1 MAESEAALRALA
13 EQVQALQQQVTQ
25 QQAAV
30 VAQQQ
35 TMAQQQAALAALQAQ
50 VEEAS
55 TLPTR
60 VAAATE
66 VPGTQQGR
74 AKTSRRRLFTAAG
87 AAAAAATAATVIVGS
102 GDVAHAATGS
112 NWVLGVSNNA
122 NSPTILTNTGGSS
135 PSVLLNVD
143 NSAVSGGDGIHGT
156 GGPGGSGVYGV
167 GPEYGV
173 FGTSYVGAGV
183 YGLSAHGGIGVL
195 GQAVNVTA
203 RGIQSGGQGGQF
215 IGQQAALN
223 LSSMATSPGVPAGSG
238 HDTGDIYV
246 DSNTTL
252 WVCTAGGTPGT
263 FVRLTSVL
271 STATGGAIT
280 YLSQPIRLLD
290 TRVGATD
297 ALNTPGAPYTA
308 GSTNPLTVAG
318 VTYNGVTVPNPIAG
332 CMGQITATNET
343 GSGYI
348 ALVPHGL
355 GFTGTDN
362 LPFSAG
368 ETVAI
373 WFNSALA
380 SGVLDII
387 VGGASTD
394 VILDLFAVVA

>member
-1 MAESEAALRALA
+1 MAETEAALRALA
-13 EQVQALQQQVTQ
+13 EKVQALQQQVTQ

-35 TMAQQQAALAALQAQ
+35 TMAQQQAALAALQTQ
-50 VEEAS
+50 VEEVS
-55 TLPTR
+55 TLSNT

-66 VPGTQQGR
+66 VPGTRQSR
-74 AKTSRRRLFTAAG
+74 AKTSRRRLFTTAG
-87 AAAAAATAATVIVGS
+87 AAAVAATAGAVIVGP
-102 GDVAHAATGS
+102 GDVAHAATGN

-122 NSPTILTNTGGSS
+122 NSPTILTNTGGSI
-135 PSVLLNVD
+135 PSVLLNVN
-143 NSAVSGGDGIHGT
+143 NSGVSGGTGIS
-156 GGPGGSGVYGV
+156 GSG
-167 GPEYGV
+167 
-173 FGTSYVGAGV
+173 GT
-183 YGLSAHGGIGVL
+183 GGIGVY
-195 GQAVNVTA
+195 G
-203 RGIQSGGQGGQF
+203 SGGEYGVNGSSGSGAGVFGLSSLGGVGVLGVAVAPASRGNQFGVGGQF
-215 IGQQAALN
+215 QGQEAALN
-223 LSSMATSPGVPAGSG
+223 LSSLATSPGVPAG
-238 HDTGDIYV
+238 HAHAAGDIYV

-252 WVCTAGGTPGT
+252 WVCIASGLPGT

-290 TRVGATD
+290 TRAGATD

>member
-1 MAESEAALRALA
+1 MAEAALRALA

-25 QQAAV
+25 QQATV

-35 TMAQQQAALAALQAQ
+35 TIAQQQAALAALQAQ

-55 TLPTR
+55 TLSNT

-66 VPGTQQGR
+66 VPGTRQSR
-74 AKTSRRRLFTAAG
+74 AKTSRRRLFTTAG
-87 AAAAAATAATVIVGS
+87 AAAAAATAGAVIVGS
-102 GDVAHAATGS
+102 GDVSHAATGS

-122 NSPTILTNTGGSS
+122 NSTTVLTNTGGSI
-135 PSVLLNVD
+135 PSVLLRLD
-143 NSAVSGGDGIHGT
+143 N
-156 GGPGGSGVYGV
+156 SGVYGGDGV
-167 GPEYGV
+167 SGIGGQGGTGV
-173 FGTSYVGAGV
+173 FGTGGIYGVSGSSSLGAGV
-183 YGLSAHGGIGVL
+183 FGLTTGGGVGVAGL
-195 GQAVNVTA
+195 AVAASTRENQFGV
-203 RGIQSGGQGGQF
+203 GGQF
-215 IGQQAALN
+215 QGQEAALN
-223 LSSMATSPGVPAGSG
+223 LSSLATSPGAPTSHA
-238 HDTGDIYV
+238 HAAGDIYV
-246 DSNTTL
+246 DSNYTL
-252 WVCTAGGTPGT
+252 WVCIASGIPGT

-271 STATGGAIT
+271 STVSGGAIT

-308 GSTNPLTVAG
+308 GSTNPLIVAG
-318 VTYNGVTVPNPIAG
+318 VTYNGVTVPQPIAG
-332 CMGQITATNET
+332 CMGKITATNET

-368 ETVAI
+368 QTVAT

-380 SGVLDII
+380 GGVLDII

-394 VILDLFAVVA
+394 VILDLFGVVA